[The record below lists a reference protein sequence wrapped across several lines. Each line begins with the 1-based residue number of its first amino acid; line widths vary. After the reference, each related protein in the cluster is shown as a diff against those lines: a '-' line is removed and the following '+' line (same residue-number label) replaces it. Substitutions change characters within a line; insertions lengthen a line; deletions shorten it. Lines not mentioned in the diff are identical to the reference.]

1 MIEERDFLLKDEN
14 GETFTVDFYT
24 DANID
29 IPSHALETNESFGEW
44 LKSFVG
50 KEIEIERITPYRYFS
65 QGTVKLI
72 TN

>member
-44 LKSFVG
+44 LKSFVVKKLKL
-50 KEIEIERITPYRYFS
+50 KESPLTDTFLKE
-65 QGTVKLI
+65 Q
-72 TN
+72 

>member
-1 MIEERDFLLKDEN
+1 MEKLLL
-14 GETFTVDFYT
+14 VDFYT

-50 KEIEIERITPYRYFS
+50 KEIEIERITPLQILFS
-65 QGTVKLI
+65 RNSKANNKL
-72 TN
+72 T